1 VERGACLALIIHN
14 IRVYVM
20 SVNITI
26 KLFASLKRFLPASS
40 ENYPIEPGITV
51 KKLLDELSVPRDE
64 VKIIFIDGVKHDL
77 GSILKGGERVGIFPA
92 VGGG

>member
-1 VERGACLALIIHN
+1 MAH
-14 IRVYVM
+14 
-20 SVNITI
+20 ITI
-26 KLFASLKRFLPASS
+26 KLFATLKRFLPASS
-40 ENYPIEPGITV
+40 ENYPIETGITV
-51 KKLLDELSVPRDE
+51 KQLLDELCIPKDE

>member
-1 VERGACLALIIHN
+1 MA
-14 IRVYVM
+14 Y
-20 SVNITI
+20 ITI
-26 KLFASLKRFLPASS
+26 KLFATLKRFLPASS
-40 ENYPIEPGITV
+40 ENYPIETGITV
-51 KKLLDELSVPRDE
+51 KQLLDELCIPKEE

>member
-1 VERGACLALIIHN
+1 MAVH
-14 IRVYVM
+14 
-20 SVNITI
+20 ITI

-40 ENYPIEPGITV
+40 ESYLIEPGITI
-51 KKLLDELSVPRDE
+51 KKLLEELCVPKDE

-77 GSILKGGERVGIFPA
+77 GSILKGGERLGIFPA

>member
-40 ENYPIEPGITV
+40 ENYPIEPGMTV
-51 KKLLDELSVPRDE
+51 KKLLDELCVPKDE

>member
-1 VERGACLALIIHN
+1 MAVH
-14 IRVYVM
+14 
-20 SVNITI
+20 ITI

-40 ENYPIEPGITV
+40 ESYLIEPGITI
-51 KKLLDELSVPRDE
+51 KKLLEELCVPNDE
-64 VKIIFIDGVKHDL
+64 VKIIFIDGVKHNL